1 METWLKVLLVGIA
14 LVAVCLATIFIACCV
29 EMMILKVIGAIGVV
43 MGICMIPVSVIAID
57 DDKED

>member
-1 METWLKVLLVGIA
+1 METWLKILLVGIA

>member
-29 EMMILKVIGAIGVV
+29 EMIILKVIGAIGVV
-43 MGICMIPVSVIAID
+43 AGICMIPVSVIAID

>member
-1 METWLKVLLVGIA
+1 METWLKIFLVGIA
-14 LVAVCLATIFIACCV
+14 LVAVCLATMFIACCV
-29 EMMILKVIGAIGVV
+29 EMMILKIIGAAGVI

>member
-1 METWLKVLLVGIA
+1 METWLKIFLVGIA

-43 MGICMIPVSVIAID
+43 TGICMIPVSVIAID